1 MEDIDHPPYLDIR
14 RNNMERNIRR
24 VKLFVN
30 ANGESLRLKS
40 KVEECFK
47 KYHFEIVEDDYD
59 LAVAIGGDGAFL
71 RMMHQT
77 DFNSKIYYVG
87 INSGTLGFLQE
98 IKPDEVELFVARLNN
113 NDFKLEEV
121 SIQETTITTKKESD
135 IFYSLNDI
143 VIRDKDLN
151 TAHFSLYVDNNLL
164 ENFVGDGILVS
175 TSIGSTAYNLS
186 FGGSIVYG
194 TLHTLQ
200 ITPIAPLNSKVYR
213 TLQNSVIIPE
223 DKEIK
228 MIPTSNTNFV
238 ISIDGENK
246 IYKNVL
252 EIKTRIGSKKIFCLR
267 MNEYNYSDIIYEK
280 FLK

>member
-1 MEDIDHPPYLDIR
+1 MDRTIS
-14 RNNMERNIRR
+14 R

-30 ANGESLRLKS
+30 ENEESLALKR
-40 KVEECFK
+40 KVENCFL

-77 DFNSKIYYVG
+77 GFNSKIYYIG

-98 IKPDEVELFVARLNN
+98 IKPDEVELFTARIHN

-135 IFYSLNDI
+135 TFYSLNDI
-143 VIRDKDLN
+143 VIRDRDLN

-186 FGGSIVYG
+186 FGGSIVYSA
-194 TLHTLQ
+194 LHTLQ

-228 MIPTSNTNFV
+228 MIPTGNTNFV

>member
-1 MEDIDHPPYLDIR
+1 
-14 RNNMERNIRR
+14 MERNIRR

-30 ANGESLRLKS
+30 DNGESLRLKS